1 MKIDFDVITLRGCL
15 MCFWQYKMERNG
27 GWCWIEDTVVSWTLS
42 QTENDK
48 IKAHT
53 INVLSRRVS
62 LRKNGDY
69 DILMLKIAKDSKS
82 FHHLLF
88 TVITD
93 ICWIA
98 RRPPKLS
105 RWKQPLRISS
115 RTMPKHWWIVVKRG
129 ATVFGTLQ
137 NNEVFILFTLIT
149 LSSWVAS
156 WTPHP
161 FYKSEFDPIFPYSR
175 QSVIFKEM
183 LTSSFLF
190 RKLLFYLENFHC
202 FKKNPTQNKEKE
214 NKWVIGECHKGWGFK
229 LFSYPD
235 VWFLFWKYLD
245 LARLELASL
254 LLRHSSCKLF
264 WPCFPLAGL
273 RVCCCALQWVVCL

>member
-15 MCFWQYKMERNG
+15 MCLWQYKMERNG

-53 INVLSRRVS
+53 INVLSGRVS

-69 DILMLKIAKDSKS
+69 EILMLKIAKDSKS

-93 ICWIA
+93 ICWTGG
-98 RRPPKLS
+98 RPPKLS
-105 RWKQPLRISS
+105 RWKQLLTVSS
-115 RTMPKHWWIVVKRG
+115 RTTPKHGWIYVRRA

-149 LSSWVAS
+149 LSSGVAS

-161 FYKSEFDPIFPYSR
+161 FLKSDFDPIFPYSR
-175 QSVIFKEM
+175 QSIIFHEM
-183 LTSSFLF
+183 LSFSSLF
-190 RKLLFYLENFHC
+190 RKILFYPENFHC
-202 FKKNPTQNKEKE
+202 LKKNLTQNKEEGKKINEEHVNVIKPEVSNYLVIPMCGSSSE
-214 NKWVIGECHKGWGFK
+214 NV
-229 LFSYPD
+229 
-235 VWFLFWKYLD
+235 
-245 LARLELASL
+245 
-254 LLRHSSCKLF
+254 
-264 WPCFPLAGL
+264 
-273 RVCCCALQWVVCL
+273 